1 MSKIKVGSVVKFT
14 DSEGRLDGGTVVDFL
29 RKDNQDCL
37 LINSLEGRKIVKNR
51 NDVSLIQRQQRGKV
65 PASFLSDLKK
75 ECDKVNIQAG
85 LDTIPY
91 EEKVQEPAIVK
102 STQNQVKQKDGGV
115 SSEAKEVPPYVSSYL
130 DNKLKKLKEENNNLS
145 HQIAL
150 KDEEIDRLNS
160 EINSLRNREE
170 KSINSVNENLV
181 FTVKTLGD
189 ALLISSLQKEGEVVS
204 ELLKIINK
212 LNNIE

>member
-1 MSKIKVGSVVKFT
+1 MSKIKVGSIVKFT

-91 EEKVQEPAIVK
+91 EEKVPEPSLHKESYQDQLECLPCHIP
-102 STQNQVKQKDGGV
+102 SLNQI
-115 SSEAKEVPPYVSSYL
+115 EMMPELYL
-130 DNKLKKLKEENNNLS
+130 F
-145 HQIAL
+145 A
-150 KDEEIDRLNS
+150 
-160 EINSLRNREE
+160 
-170 KSINSVNENLV
+170 
-181 FTVKTLGD
+181 
-189 ALLISSLQKEGEVVS
+189 VS
-204 ELLKIINK
+204 E
-212 LNNIE
+212 

>member
-1 MSKIKVGSVVKFT
+1 MSNIKVGSIVKFT

-85 LDTIPY
+85 LDIIPY
-91 EEKVQEPAIVK
+91 EEKVQEPVIVK
-102 STQNQVKQKDGGV
+102 STQNQVKQKDGV

-150 KDEEIDRLNS
+150 KDEEIDRLDS

-212 LNNIE
+212 LNIIE